1 MGVLVQ
7 ELLEQP
13 SVPASRVKLRPVT
26 LADTAAMFDY
36 ASDPATAYY
45 VFPVS
50 HSLIDSKK
58 AILDFFMARPA
69 GQYGIALNENNQLIG
84 AVQLL
89 DIDENN
95 RKASLAYVLNPAYQH
110 RGYMQES
117 VTALLDMLFHQTSMQ
132 RIYALHEPENQASA
146 KVMAAVGMQQEGV
159 LRQTILM
166 RHQFVDGCLH
176 AITREQ
182 YLNK

>member
-1 MGVLVQ
+1 
-7 ELLEQP
+7 
-13 SVPASRVKLRPVT
+13 
-26 LADTAAMFDY
+26 
-36 ASDPATAYY
+36 
-45 VFPVS
+45 
-50 HSLIDSKK
+50 
-58 AILDFFMARPA
+58 
-69 GQYGIALNENNQLIG
+69 
-84 AVQLL
+84 
-89 DIDENN
+89 
-95 RKASLAYVLNPAYQH
+95 
-110 RGYMQES
+110 
-117 VTALLDMLFHQTSMQ
+117 LLDMLFHQTSMQ